1 MDGLLK
7 YTANY
12 TAEFIRLYRGVR
24 YVVGVG
30 EKERTLEGNP

>member
-12 TAEFIRLYRGVR
+12 TAEFIRLYSGAR

-30 EKERTLEGNP
+30 RKAQTPVGNP